1 LRLLAGTA
9 AAAAGVA
16 AGVAATATASPTHSD
31 FDASCGV
38 EYETGQKFTNWSST
52 HSCAPARVYEPRS
65 AQEVVRVLAM
75 HHASKQKVRPVGQAL
90 SPNGIG
96 MNGSGHLLSLAAID
110 YVEVDKQKRLVTV
123 GAGATVSAILKELKK
138 HGLTLQNFSSIQEQ
152 QIGGWTQVAA
162 HGTGVTLPTVEEM
175 IVSMNVATATEG
187 LMTLSATSNPD
198 LFQFAK
204 VGLGP
209 TVPCRRLP
217 RLTRCT
223 PPSSPAC
230 SDPFFLQ
237 VGLGCL
243 GVVTEVTLQCVP
255 CLHLLETTAALD
267 RRHVDTKV
275 HYLAPI

>member
-209 TVPCRRLP
+209 TVPCLRPP
-217 RLTRCT
+217 RLILVARAFLARVFRPLLSAGGAGLPGRGDGGHAAVRAVPAPAGDHGGAGPT
-223 PPSSPAC
+223 PRGHQGALF
-230 SDPFFLQ
+230 DP
-237 VGLGCL
+237 
-243 GVVTEVTLQCVP
+243 
-255 CLHLLETTAALD
+255 
-267 RRHVDTKV
+267 
-275 HYLAPI
+275 